1 MFARRTH
8 QGFTLIELLIVIV
21 IIGILATIAV
31 PRFMNTKA
39 VAQIAVLKADL
50 RNLVTAQET
59 RVATLGSVAGT
70 VADLST
76 YFTPSNDVTI
86 EINLGPA
93 NAYVARAFITS
104 QPSLWCEVGEGYPG
118 ASLIPKCS
126 TDEEEEQKLELQPS

>member
-1 MFARRTH
+1 MLARRIA

-39 VAQIAVLKADL
+39 VAQIAVLKSDL

-59 RVATLGSVAGT
+59 RVATQGSVAGT
-70 VADLST
+70 VAELAA
-76 YFTPSNDVTI
+76 YFTPSADVTI

-93 NAYVARAFITS
+93 NAYAARAFITS

-118 ASLIPKCS
+118 ASLTPKCS
-126 TDEEEEQKLELQPS
+126 TDEEEEQQLELQPS